1 MTSDSPT
8 LAGHTIIVTRAAERA
23 GGLTSLLIDGG
34 ATVLEIPVTT
44 TVDALDAGIALEAAI
59 DNIESYDWVVV
70 TSPEGAHRFR
80 EAASRIE
87 SSKQDFKIAA
97 VGTAT
102 ADAVGG
108 ADLVPH
114 VQTGRSLGETFPSG
128 SGRVLL
134 AVAESAG
141 DDFER
146 AARDKGWVVDRVT
159 TYRTVPVTPT
169 HDRSSEISQAD
180 AITFASASSARAWHD
195 VFGISMPKVVVAM
208 GPMTAQALNE
218 LGVQN
223 VIVAS
228 EQTLK
233 GLMTATAQALAS
245 R

>member
-8 LAGHTIIVTRAAERA
+8 LAGRTIIVTRAAERA
-23 GGLTSLLIDGG
+23 GGLTSLLIDAG
-34 ATVLEIPVTT
+34 ARVLEIPVTT
-44 TVDALDAGIALEAAI
+44 TVDAQDAGIALQEAI
-59 DNIESYDWVVV
+59 DNIERYEWVVV

-80 EAASRIE
+80 EAAARLD
-87 SSKQDFKIAA
+87 SSKKHFKIAA

-102 ADAVGG
+102 SEAVGG

-114 VQTGRSLGETFPSG
+114 VQTGRSLGEIFQSG

-141 DDFER
+141 TDFEV
-146 AARDKGWVVDRVT
+146 AARGKGWTVDRVA
-159 TYRTVPVTPT
+159 TYRTIPVTPST
-169 HDRSSEISQAD
+169 ERSGEISQAD
-180 AITFASASSARAWHD
+180 AITFASASSARAWHE
-195 VFGISMPKVVVAM
+195 VFGIAMPKVVVAM
-208 GPMTAQALNE
+208 GPMTAHALNE

-223 VIVAS
+223 VAVAS

-233 GLMTATAQALAS
+233 GLVDATAQALGS